1 MRTFCMALVL
11 LSLLLAGCAG
21 GSSGSGLTSTAQ
33 SSETTGAGTQTAS
46 SAPELRIVTIDASS
60 GEKVK
65 VRVEIADNALG
76 QVIGLMYRK
85 SLPKDRGMLFVY
97 TDEEKRSFWMK
108 NTFIPLSVAF
118 MDSQGR
124 IVDIQNMKPVGE
136 EQSVP
141 DAKLPRYVSAEP
153 AQYAL
158 EVNQGFFEE
167 HGVKV
172 GDKAK
177 LPV

>member
-1 MRTFCMALVL
+1 MRAPGIILIVL
-11 LSLLLAGCAG
+11 ALLLAGCA
-21 GSSGSGLTSTAQ
+21 SDLSGTKATAQ
-33 SSETTGAGTQTAS
+33 SSETTSTSTQAAS
-46 SAPELRIVTIDASS
+46 GAPELRLVTIDASN

-76 QVIGLMYRK
+76 HAIGLMYRK
-85 SLPKDRGMLFVY
+85 SLPEDQGMLFVY
-97 TDEEKRSFWMK
+97 TDEAKRSFWMK

-118 MDSQGR
+118 MDSHGR

-141 DAKLPRYVSAEP
+141 DTKLPRYVSAEP

>member
-1 MRTFCMALVL
+1 MRMFCLTLVL
-11 LSLLLAGCAG
+11 LSLLLVGCAG
-21 GSSGSGLTSTAQ
+21 RSSGTDVAPAAQ
-33 SSETTGAGTQTAS
+33 SSETTGAQSAS
-46 SAPELRIVTIDASS
+46 GAPGLRIVTINASN

-76 QVIGLMYRK
+76 IAIGLMYRK
-85 SLPKDRGMLFVY
+85 SLPEDQGMLFVF
-97 TDEEKRSFWMK
+97 TDEVKQSFWMK
-108 NTFIPLSVAF
+108 NTFIPLSIAF

>member
-1 MRTFCMALVL
+1 MRALCIAVALISLVL
-11 LSLLLAGCAG
+11 ASCAG
-21 GSSGSGLTSTAQ
+21 GSSDSGGGSANSGVAT
-33 SSETTGAGTQTAS
+33 TAS
-46 SAPELRIVTIDASS
+46 ELRTVTIDASN
-60 GEKVK
+60 GKKVK

-76 QVIGLMYRK
+76 QAIGLMYRK
-85 SLPKDRGMLFVY
+85 TLPEDQGMLFVY

-108 NTFIPLSVAF
+108 NTFIPLSIAF

-124 IVDIQNMKPVGE
+124 IVDIQDMKPVGE

-158 EVNQGFFEE
+158 EVNRGFFEE